1 MASPYPFHNPFD
13 PQARFVL
20 PTPQQ
25 RLRPAQP
32 EPRLRLELAWL
43 TWQMPDALRDDTL
56 FNLRQTLNWR
66 AQYCQPLEKPDKP
79 VGQTRFGALGE
90 ELWPQ
95 DTPSV
100 RDTLRAELRE
110 TLRTVEATQP
120 RLERNRLLAM
130 HSARLGQLSCE
141 LEQRGL
147 ETLEEIRDG
156 LEVLWV

>member
-1 MASPYPFHNPFD
+1 MASPSPFHNPFD

-20 PTPQQ
+20 PTPRQ
-25 RLRPAQP
+25 RLRPEP
-32 EPRLRLELAWL
+32 PRLRLELAWL
-43 TWQMPDALRDDTL
+43 TWQMPNALRDDTL
-56 FNLRQTLNWR
+56 FNLRQTLDWR
-66 AQYCQPLEKPDKP
+66 AQYCQPLNAPDQP
-79 VGQTRFGALGE
+79 VEQTRFGALGE

-95 DTPSV
+95 DTPEV
-100 RDTLRAELRE
+100 RDKLRAELRE

-141 LEQRGL
+141 LEQRGQ
-147 ETLEEIRDG
+147 ETLEEIRGG